1 MNQTFRI
8 YFCTTSSLSAV
19 TKYKNKNNYSPLS
32 DQNLNIFLKDT
43 ACVFLINLLYTF
55 INLKNKHI
63 EPLFIPCSSI
73 YILACIC
80 WITISFKALISQHSL
95 WFQNILHCLS
105 CLSPW
110 NYPYLNLR
118 FVLHFGTLI
127 IFCRRY
133 LKYTRTII
141 CILTSRLALKYTT
154 FNLILRVITLWSFRP
169 LPNSKNF
176 VILEVVAEKSISQ
189 DDLTLR
195 FNTKTTW
202 FNPSR
207 FSNRKLYISL
217 IIMHKLPCI
226 FALVISFFLS
236 IVLLSLNVF

>member
-1 MNQTFRI
+1 MISKYITLFVLLI
-8 YFCTTSSLSAV
+8 TLKLS
-19 TKYKNKNNYSPLS
+19 
-32 DQNLNIFLKDT
+32 
-43 ACVFLINLLYTF
+43 
-55 INLKNKHI
+55 
-63 EPLFIPCSSI
+63 
-73 YILACIC
+73 
-80 WITISFKALISQHSL
+80 
-95 WFQNILHCLS
+95 
-105 CLSPW
+105 
-110 NYPYLNLR
+110 LR

-127 IFCRRY
+127 IYCRRY

-141 CILTSRLALKYTT
+141 CILTLRSALKYTT
-154 FNLILRVITLWSFRP
+154 SNLILRVITLRSFRP

-189 DDLTLR
+189 DNLSLR
-195 FNTKTTW
+195 FDTKTTW

-236 IVLLSLNVF
+236 IVLLSLNVFLAVFQCFFSLCYVSFYQLFLVSMLILFAPTAPPGVRSSFFRCKKFCNFT